1 MLPGALVNSATS
13 SNLRQMASRS
23 APTNTTTFTGRACA
37 VSLQYRHAEPPGGP
51 VTGPEHFRVAEP
63 LLAEAG
69 EQPGEASARTI
80 ATAQVHA
87 TLAPAA
93 TALHG
98 VTDHRHWFE
107 AMGSQYTDG

>member
-1 MLPGALVNSATS
+1 MN
-13 SNLRQMASRS
+13 
-23 APTNTTTFTGRACA
+23 
-37 VSLQYRHAEPPGGP
+37 GP
-51 VTGPEHFRVAEP
+51 QHFRVAEL

-69 EQPGEASARTI
+69 EQPGEASARSI

-87 TLAPAA
+87 TLALAVA

-107 AMGSQYTDG
+107 ATGTQHTDG